1 MRSKAIVLTTLLV
14 VAGSAVP
21 AAAATPTQQSTQAP
35 TAQQSS
41 AYAGTH
47 VAFETTADA
56 VVDYSVNNDTVIDSM
71 SVQSQGTAEGQGD
84 TTLDAGLSGVTDVN
98 AAAVSLDTRTD
109 LGATVTTDSGATI
122 ATHDNEKGI
131 LVVSSG
137 NNDQYVMVNVSSETE
152 TERESN
158 RRVVVTTDDGTEGT
172 FIVAGDGA
180 VTVNERGNLSA
191 NLTEDSSLVFRSYPD
206 ERDDDDRQAE
216 QLIANGTA
224 AAEVTVMETG
234 EDGSELAADVANY
247 SQDTSVEVTR
257 SAEGTVNMTATRTQ
271 EDGRVIISSVSEQA
285 ISATEDLQ
293 VTVDGEAAAEASS
306 YSELESATNDGE
318 NSRFLVSQRSEAE
331 ASADVFV
338 ALNHFSSRDI
348 SMQSDDTATDDSED
362 GTESTD
368 NNGQTMT
375 GSNATTDAGTTSGG
389 SGPGFGALGA
399 LLAIVGA
406 MAIAVRHNE

>member
-1 MRSKAIVLTTLLV
+1 MKSKAIVLTTLLV

-84 TTLDAGLSGVTDVN
+84 TTLDAGLSGVTSVN

-109 LGATVTTDSGATI
+109 LGATVTTDSDATI
-122 ATHDNEKGI
+122 ATHDNERGI

-152 TERESN
+152 AERESDD
-158 RRVVVTTDDGTEGT
+158 RVVVTTDDGTEGT

-206 ERDDDDRQAE
+206 GRDDGDRQTE

-247 SQDTSVEVTR
+247 SQDTSVEVTE

-271 EDGRVIISSVSEQA
+271 EDGRVVITSVSEQA
-285 ISATEDLQ
+285 ISATEDLR
-293 VTVDGEAAAEASS
+293 VTVDGEAAVEASS
-306 YSELESATNDGE
+306 YSELESATNGGE

-348 SMQSDDTATDDSED
+348 SMQSDDTATADSED
-362 GTESTD
+362 GDESTD
-368 NNGQTMT
+368 NDGQTMT
-375 GSNATTDAGTTSGG
+375 GSNTTADAETTSGG
-389 SGPGFGALGA
+389 NGPGFGALGA

-406 MAIAVRHNE
+406 LAIAVRRNE